1 MALSKAFVRE
11 VFSGAGADPT
21 KIPEAVDKIV
31 EGNVASIDALREE
44 ITDLKT
50 KLKTAEGDSG
60 KLKDVQ
66 KELDDLKAQVE
77 ADNKAREGKDYDA
90 LKKEYEDYK
99 AEQEAKA
106 TKTAKETAFRELLND
121 MKVSDKGIGMILK
134 WQGVDGIELDE
145 NGKLKDA
152 KSIRAAVKNDWSDF
166 IPVVEEKG
174 ADTKN
179 PLNSD
184 KGGACGKTK
193 DEIMAIKDSAE
204 RQKAIAD
211 NPSLFGI
218 E

>member
-174 ADTKN
+174 ADTKQ
-179 PLNSD
+179 PPTD
-184 KGGACGKTK
+184 GKGGAGAKTRE
-193 DEIMAIKDSAE
+193 EIMAIKDSAE

>member
-1 MALSKAFVRE
+1 MALSRKMLSAMGI
-11 VFSGAGADPT
+11 GAEQIEQIIEAHTETVTGLKQQISDLGDQLATAKETGSADS
-21 KIPEAVDKIV
+21 
-31 EGNVASIDALREE
+31 N
-44 ITDLKT
+44 
-50 KLKTAEGDSG
+50 KLQ
-60 KLKDVQ
+60 DVQ
-66 KELDDLKAQVE
+66 KKYDDLLAQVE

-90 LKKEYEDYK
+90 LKKEFDDYK

-106 TKTAKETAFRELLND
+106 TKAAKETAFRELLND

-152 KSIRAAVKNDWSDF
+152 KSVRAAVKNDWSDF

-184 KGGACGKTK
+184 KGGAGGKTK

>member
-1 MALSKAFVRE
+1 MALTRKFLAALGIESEKIDQIVEANAESLADIQDKLAKANAELKEAKSKA
-11 VFSGAGADPT
+11 DTLPT
-21 KIPEAVDKIV
+21 
-31 EGNVASIDALREE
+31 
-44 ITDLKT
+44 
-50 KLKTAEGDSG
+50 
-60 KLKDVQ
+60 VQ

-90 LKKEYEDYK
+90 LKKEFDDYK

-184 KGGACGKTK
+184 KGGAGGKTK

>member
-1 MALSKAFVRE
+1 MALSRKMLSAMGI
-11 VFSGAGADPT
+11 GAEQIEQIIEAHTETVTGLKQQISDLGDQLATAKETGSADS
-21 KIPEAVDKIV
+21 
-31 EGNVASIDALREE
+31 N
-44 ITDLKT
+44 
-50 KLKTAEGDSG
+50 

-66 KELDDLKAQVE
+66 KKYDDLLAQVE
-77 ADNKAREGKDYDA
+77 ADKKAREGKDYDA
-90 LKKEYEDYK
+90 LKQEYDNYK

-121 MKVSDKGIGMILK
+121 MKISDKGIGMILK

>member
-1 MALSKAFVRE
+1 MALSRRMLSAM
-11 VFSGAGADPT
+11 GL
-21 KIPEAVDKIV
+21 EADKIEQIIEAHTETV
-31 EGNVASIDALREE
+31 TG
-44 ITDLKT
+44 LKQQNAELSDQLAKAKET
-50 KLKTAEGDSG
+50 GSADSNKLQ
-60 KLKDVQ
+60 DVQ
-66 KELDDLKAQVE
+66 KKYDDLLAQVE
-77 ADNKAREGKDYDA
+77 ADKKAREGKDYDA
-90 LKKEYEDYK
+90 LKKEFDDYK

-166 IPVVEEKG
+166 IPVIEEKG

-184 KGGACGKTK
+184 KGGAGGKTK

-204 RQKAIAD
+204 RQKAIAE

>member
-1 MALSKAFVRE
+1 MALSRRMLSAM
-11 VFSGAGADPT
+11 GL
-21 KIPEAVDKIV
+21 EADKIEQIIEAHTETV
-31 EGNVASIDALREE
+31 TGLKQQNADL
-44 ITDLKT
+44 TDQLAKA
-50 KLKTAEGDSG
+50 KEAGSADSG

-90 LKKEYEDYK
+90 LKKEFDDYK

-184 KGGACGKTK
+184 KGGAGAKTRE
-193 DEIMAIKDSAE
+193 EIMAIKDSAE

>member
-1 MALSKAFVRE
+1 MALTRKFLAALGIESEKIDQIVEANAESLADIQDKLAKANAELKEAKSKA
-11 VFSGAGADPT
+11 DTLPT
-21 KIPEAVDKIV
+21 
-31 EGNVASIDALREE
+31 
-44 ITDLKT
+44 
-50 KLKTAEGDSG
+50 
-60 KLKDVQ
+60 VQ
-66 KELDDLKAQVE
+66 KELGDLKAQVE

-90 LKKEYEDYK
+90 LKKEFDDYK

-184 KGGACGKTK
+184 KGGAGAKTRE
-193 DEIMAIKDSAE
+193 EIMAIKDSAE